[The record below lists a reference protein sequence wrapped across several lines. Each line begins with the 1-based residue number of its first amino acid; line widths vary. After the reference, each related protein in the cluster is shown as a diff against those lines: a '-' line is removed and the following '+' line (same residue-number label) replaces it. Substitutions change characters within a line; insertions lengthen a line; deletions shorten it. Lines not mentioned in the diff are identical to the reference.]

1 MTMPTIFHPEN
12 AVQTDDRDQR
22 NQRNQRQRR
31 PRLQRMA
38 TGRALG
44 VVAVYLALMAG
55 SLVLL
60 FPLWWMV
67 VVSLSTPGEA
77 QAATATAGTF
87 RVWPET
93 PQWRNYAESL
103 SYLGSGAEFTR
114 EQMQRWFDEPA
125 FRAET
130 GLRPW
135 YGFFDALANS
145 VVVTALNVVGTV
157 LSCSLVGYAFARLRF
172 RGSRPAFVLM
182 LSTMMLPAQV
192 TMIPL
197 FLLFRSLGWIDTLLP
212 LIVPSFF
219 GIAFF
224 IFMFRQFFSQVPE
237 ELLDAARIDGANHL
251 GIWWRIMLPMCRPV
265 IAITAI
271 FTFIAQW
278 NDFLHPLIYLHS
290 RDMMTLSVAL
300 QAFKDQWGAVSKV
313 HLLMAASVV
322 TMLPC
327 VILFF
332 VAQQHFVKGLNLGAV
347 KG

>member
-1 MTMPTIFHPEN
+1 MNRTEFQSANIATPPATRSAGAN
-12 AVQTDDRDQR
+12 AG
-22 NQRNQRQRR
+22 RR
-31 PRLQRMA
+31 LANR
-38 TGRALG
+38 RALG
-44 VVAVYLALMAG
+44 VALTYLVLCAG
-55 SLVLL
+55 SLALL
-60 FPLWWMV
+60 FPLWWML
-67 VVSLSTPGEA
+67 VVSLSTPDEA
-77 QAATATAGTF
+77 QAAAATAGAF
-87 RVWPET
+87 RLWPDA

-103 SYLGSGAEFTR
+103 SYLGSGAEFSAA
-114 EQMQRWFDEPA
+114 QMRQWFDDPA
-125 FRAET
+125 FRTAH
-130 GLRPW
+130 GLKPW

-145 VVVTALNVVGTV
+145 VVVTVSNVIGAV

-172 RGSRPAFVLM
+172 RGSRPAFLLL

-212 LIVPSFF
+212 LVVPSFF

-237 ELLDAARIDGANHL
+237 ELLDAAKIDGASHL

-290 RDMMTLSVAL
+290 KDMMTLSVAL
-300 QAFKDQWGAVSKV
+300 QAFKDQWGAVNKV

-327 VILFF
+327 IILFF